1 MQSSSKS
8 RAKKRK
14 KWCLIKWASQESGRR
29 DDGGGGQA
37 QGRRPGQWQ
46 TVFCLRPTKVFAPR
60 RQTDTWKT
68 PAVYDSPGL
77 ECRMPTSRICEH
89 LSSITWVSI
98 VSIQTEVRMIG
109 NVKST
114 RLWWI
119 NWFYCAF
126 SEIFPWASY
135 FKVITPNTIRPMEKW
150 TISPYPIEQYMSGN
164 RPDLRRDRWM
174 TFSYQMLFPNTRS
187 IYHPVTL
194 LPKIREVMKI

>member
-1 MQSSSKS
+1 MSQEE
-8 RAKKRK
+8 K

-89 LSSITWVSI
+89 LSSITWVNI
-98 VSIQTEVRMIG
+98 VYKHS
-109 NVKST
+109 NKSEND
-114 RLWWI
+114 RKREI
-119 NWFYCAF
+119 NEAVMNKLILLRFFRDFPLGKWFL
-126 SEIFPWASY
+126 SY
-135 FKVITPNTIRPMEKW
+135 YSNYYSPNGKVNHFTVSHW
-150 TISPYPIEQYMSGN
+150 TIYVG
-164 RPDLRRDRWM
+164 
-174 TFSYQMLFPNTRS
+174 
-187 IYHPVTL
+187 
-194 LPKIREVMKI
+194 